1 VAALGA
7 YLASPAGAYFSG
19 CVLELGGPRARS

>member
-1 VAALGA
+1 VATLTA

-19 CVLELGGPRARS
+19 CLMDLRGTGAS